1 MRLTIITPEGTL
13 VDQEVDRVEFPGAKG
28 RFVVLKGHAPI
39 ISSLVEGDIVF
50 GQSEPRLVSG
60 VEPPLRDRHENA
72 VESRLVSG
80 VEPPLSD
87 REGQIRIKSGFVEVA
102 DNQVIAC
109 VETR

>member
-1 MRLTIITPEGTL
+1 MRLNIITPEGTL
-13 VDQEVDRVEFPGAKG
+13 VDQEVDRVELPGAKG

-60 VEPPLRDRHENA
+60 VEPPLMD
-72 VESRLVSG
+72 
-80 VEPPLSD
+80 P
-87 REGQIRIKSGFVEVA
+87 EGQIRIKSGFVEVT

>member
-1 MRLTIITPEGTL
+1 MRLNIITPEGTL

-50 GQSEPRLVSG
+50 GQSE
-60 VEPPLRDRHENA
+60 
-72 VESRLVSG
+72 SRLVSG

>member
-1 MRLTIITPEGTL
+1 MRLNIITPEGTL
-13 VDQEVDRVEFPGAKG
+13 VDQEVDRVELPGAKG

-50 GQSEPRLVSG
+50 EQS
-60 VEPPLRDRHENA
+60 
-72 VESRLVSG
+72 ESRLVSG
-80 VEPPLSD
+80 VEPPLMD

>member
-1 MRLTIITPEGTL
+1 MRLNIITPEGTL
-13 VDQEVDRVEFPGAKG
+13 VDQEVDRVELPGAKG

-50 GQSEPRLVSG
+50 GEESGPSAPLRDRHENSVEQRLVSG
-60 VEPPLRDRHENA
+60 VEPPLR
-72 VESRLVSG
+72 
-80 VEPPLSD
+80 D

>member
-1 MRLTIITPEGTL
+1 MRLNIITPEGTL
-13 VDQEVDRVEFPGAKG
+13 VDQEVDRVELPGAKG

-60 VEPPLRDRHENA
+60 VEPPLRDR
-72 VESRLVSG
+72 
-80 VEPPLSD
+80 
-87 REGQIRIKSGFVEVA
+87 EGQIRIKSGFVEVA

>member
-1 MRLTIITPEGTL
+1 MRLNIITPEGTL
-13 VDQEVDRVEFPGAKG
+13 VDQEVDRVELPGAKG

-50 GQSEPRLVSG
+50 GEESG
-60 VEPPLRDRHENA
+60 P
-72 VESRLVSG
+72 RLVSG